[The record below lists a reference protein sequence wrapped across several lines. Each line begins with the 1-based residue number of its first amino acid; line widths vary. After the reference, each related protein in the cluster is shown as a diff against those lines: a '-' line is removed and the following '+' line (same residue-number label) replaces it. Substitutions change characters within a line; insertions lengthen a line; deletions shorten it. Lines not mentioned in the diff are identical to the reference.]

1 MKQGGYSVIGIDII
15 SVSKIKEKS
24 DKFLRKIFTSNELS
38 YAFKKENPY
47 QTLAGIFALKEA
59 VIKAYN
65 LDIIYLKEAKI
76 EVLHEK
82 NRPYIYIDGE
92 ICECEVS
99 ISHDDGKAIAVCMN
113 NEIPN
118 LTIENEMRNILP
130 KRKKESHKGTY
141 GKVAILGGSEG
152 MSGSCF
158 LSSTAC
164 LRAGAGLV
172 YLLVPSSISKILQIK
187 SCEPIIN
194 TIDSYNLKYNNY
206 ILDQIFG
213 YLNDKDVLAIGPGMG
228 TDPSLNKLIGNIIN
242 EFNGKIIIDADGLN
256 AVAKDKSVLSKKN
269 IILTPHLKEFSRL
282 TGLSISEINKE
293 RIKIAKE
300 FAKKYEIILV
310 LKSENTLVTDGD
322 KLYINKLGN
331 PGMATAGSGDVLT
344 GVISGLLPIL
354 NEFDAAKLGV
364 YLHSLA
370 GDLASSY
377 LCEESLI
384 ASDII
389 SYLPKAIRLLR

>member
-1 MKQGGYSVIGIDII
+1 MIGIDII

-24 DKFLRKIFTSNELS
+24 NKFLRKIFTSNELS

-82 NRPYIYIDGE
+82 NRPYILICGE

-99 ISHDDGKAIAVCMN
+99 ISHDDGRAIAICIN
-113 NEIPN
+113 NDIPN
-118 LTIENEMRNILP
+118 LKIENEMRNLLP

-158 LSSTAC
+158 LAATAC
-164 LRAGAGLV
+164 LRSGVGLV
-172 YLLVPSSISKILQIK
+172 YLLAPSSISKILQIK

-206 ILDQIFG
+206 ILDQISG

-228 TDPSLNKLIGNIIN
+228 KDPSLNKLIGNTIS
-242 EFNGKIIIDADGLN
+242 EFKGKIIIDADGLN

-282 TGLSISEINKE
+282 TGLSISEINKD
-293 RIKIAKE
+293 RIKIARE
-300 FAKKYEIILV
+300 FAKKYDIILV
-310 LKSENTLVTDGD
+310 LKSENTLVTDGE

-389 SYLPKAIRLLR
+389 AYLPKAIRLLR

>member
-1 MKQGGYSVIGIDII
+1 MIGIDII

-118 LTIENEMRNILP
+118 LTIENGMRNILP
-130 KRKKESHKGTY
+130 KRKKDSHKGTY

-242 EFNGKIIIDADGLN
+242 KFNGKIIIDADGLN

-282 TGLSISEINKE
+282 TGLSISEINEE

-354 NEFDAAKLGV
+354 NEFYAAKLGV

>member
-1 MKQGGYSVIGIDII
+1 MIGIDII

-38 YAFKKENPY
+38 YAFKKENSY

-65 LDIIYLKEAKI
+65 LDITYLKEAKI
-76 EVLHEK
+76 EVLHKK
-82 NRPYIYIDGE
+82 NRPYISINSK
-92 ICECEVS
+92 ICECDVS

-118 LTIENEMRNILP
+118 LTIENGMRNILP

-158 LSSTAC
+158 LSATAC

-242 EFNGKIIIDADGLN
+242 KFNGKIIIDADGLN

-282 TGLSISEINKE
+282 TGLSISEINEE
-293 RIKIAKE
+293 RTKIAKE

-354 NEFDAAKLGV
+354 NEFYAAKLGV

-389 SYLPKAIRLLR
+389 TYLPKAIRLLR